1 MQDMMVQDM
10 MVLFVFAFVLVIGA
24 GFYMLWDFSK
34 VPADT
39 TRTMHG
45 VSLILVSALMI
56 SIIYLVGTSRGGKT
70 VLQLVWSEA
79 RNGDGSARI
88 ALLMLIFLIVLIV
101 AYGLLG
107 AFHLTRR
114 TKT

>member
-1 MQDMMVQDM
+1 MQDMMV
-10 MVLFVFAFVLVIGA
+10 LIAFVLVIGT

-39 TRTMHG
+39 SRTIHG

-70 VLQLVWSEA
+70 VLQIVWSEA
-79 RNGDGSARI
+79 RNGDGSART

-107 AFHLTRR
+107 VFHLTRR